1 MGSISHRFNE
11 HHIRANHNQSK
22 KINHIANFGKTKVR
36 PVSKLCTVLGNLED
50 QIKVIT
56 TSKLEY
62 RQTGAGQ
69 SMLKD
74 DLNSYISLVL
84 YKLFVFWQIGS
95 SGQY

>member
-1 MGSISHRFNE
+1 MRSLSHRFNE

-36 PVSKLCTVLGNLED
+36 PVSKLSTVPGNLED

-56 TSKLEY
+56 TSKLEH
-62 RQTGAGQ
+62 RQTGAEQ

-74 DLNSYISLVL
+74 DLNKVVHLKC
-84 YKLFVFWQIGS
+84 YKN
-95 SGQY
+95 